1 MNGNGNMMN
10 TDKKTLMQKLT
21 EVDFAI
27 HEAVLYL
34 DGHPNNQK
42 ALEFYRRAV
51 AERAEL
57 YAQYT
62 SQYGPVTANGVKQDT
77 WSWIDGPWPWQNGR
91 E

>member
-10 TDKKTLMQKLT
+10 ADKNVLMKKLT

-34 DGHPNNQK
+34 DGHPNNRK
-42 ALEFYRRAV
+42 AMEFYRRAA

-57 YAQYT
+57 YAQYA
-62 SQYGPVTANGVKQDT
+62 SQYGPVCANNVKQDAWT
-77 WSWIDGPWPWQNGR
+77 WIDEPWPWQNGR
-91 E
+91 